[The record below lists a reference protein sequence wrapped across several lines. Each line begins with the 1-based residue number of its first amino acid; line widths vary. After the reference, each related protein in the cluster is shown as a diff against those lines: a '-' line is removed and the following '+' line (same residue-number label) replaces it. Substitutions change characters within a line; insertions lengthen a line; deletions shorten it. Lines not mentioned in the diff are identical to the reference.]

1 MDNQCG
7 FFSLGFASRRQ
18 AIEQII
24 DNLVE
29 NNIYVLADKIS
40 GTSAALKVIM
50 HRYVS
55 KKGIIPAHYLKLYA
69 KAHSLDLHGEEL
81 LEHLTAAYKKLE
93 TQINAAENTIN
104 AEFEALKIKKGLPA
118 RVPATDDGTIA
129 QQFHYLR
136 QPFEHRKWI
145 EQAKITRFFYPLAD
159 FQLLIERNINEKFRS
174 GMLEFDPNPEW
185 EI

>member
-104 AEFEALKIKKGLPA
+104 AEFEALKIKKVAIQIFLNGFISTEAFSPSFISPKLFSMPFKSIGL
-118 RVPATDDGTIA
+118 
-129 QQFHYLR
+129 
-136 QPFEHRKWI
+136 
-145 EQAKITRFFYPLAD
+145 
-159 FQLLIERNINEKFRS
+159 
-174 GMLEFDPNPEW
+174 
-185 EI
+185 